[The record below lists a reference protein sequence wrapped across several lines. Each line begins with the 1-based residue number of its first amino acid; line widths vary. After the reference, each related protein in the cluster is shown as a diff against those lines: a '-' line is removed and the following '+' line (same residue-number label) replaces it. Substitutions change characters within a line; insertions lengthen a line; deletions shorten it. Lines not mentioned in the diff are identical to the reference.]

1 MPVRTEIGFGDAIR
15 EMPAGRS
22 AYSLTR
28 CTGRVG
34 YYVLLVGRGTAGPPG
49 LRHGLVGANAR
60 AIRR

>member
-1 MPVRTEIGFGDAIR
+1 MPVRTEIGLGDAIR

-34 YYVLLVGRGTAGPPG
+34 YYVLGRGTAGPPG
-49 LRHGLVGANAR
+49 LRHGLVSANVR